1 MTDFVVPDPALPTLN
16 SEPPIAGVP
25 GRGTST
31 GPRCDIQL
39 QNPCRY
45 PEAGARRLRPWLEPV
60 VGELAPGRG
69 SLAVRFV
76 SDREMRR
83 LNATYRH
90 RDQPTDVLSF
100 PGPQDLP
107 GGERHLGD
115 VAISVP
121 AARRQARRLGHGVDT
136 ELRVLLL
143 HGVLHC
149 LGYDHETDGG
159 VMDELEGRLRRRFI
173 GDPSM
178 DSQQPSSSDGRH
190 HHG

>member
-1 MTDFVVPDPALPTLN
+1 MN
-16 SEPPIAGVP
+16 SEPPRTGVP
-25 GRGTST
+25 GRSQTAT
-31 GPRCDIQL
+31 PRCDVQL

-45 PEAGARRLRPWLEPV
+45 PEAGARRLRPWLEPL
-60 VGELAPGRG
+60 VGELAPGTN

-100 PGPQDLP
+100 PGSGFDLP
-107 GGERHLGD
+107 GLPAGERHLGD

-121 AARRQARRLGHGVDT
+121 AARRQARGLGHSIEK
-136 ELRVLLL
+136 ELRILLL

-149 LGYDHETDGG
+149 LGHDHETDGG
-159 VMDELEGRLRRRFI
+159 VMEQLEGRLRRRYI
-173 GDPSM
+173 GDA
-178 DSQQPSSSDGRH
+178 
-190 HHG
+190 